1 MNRWSRRSV
10 LRHVGAAFTVGAG
23 VRWAS
28 LGRAA
33 ELSEPSPVVST
44 TGGQVRGRRAAG
56 VCAYRGIP
64 YGAPTGGS
72 ARFLPPS
79 RPASWTGIRELTD
92 CGPPCPQI
100 DTDLPAW
107 VDPRAASEDC
117 LYLNVW
123 TPEEAAGRKLAV
135 MFWIHGGAYLSGSG
149 GLPIYDGAALAHHG
163 DVVVVTVNHRLSALG
178 YLYLGALDDRFA
190 DSGNAGQLDL
200 IAALEWVQSNIE
212 GFGGDPKNVT
222 LFGESGGGGKITALF
237 SMPRARKL
245 FHKAIIQSGSFWKMN
260 TRQAAVDLCNATL
273 AELGIS
279 PKRHE
284 RLAAVPP
291 DRLVLAADA
300 AWKRQHNALA
310 FRPVIDGRSL
320 MEQAWEPLAPTAVK
334 DIPLLIGTN
343 RDEAAYFVDHPEKA
357 PLDDEELAARLV
369 KADFSRNLTDAQAR
383 ELTEGYRALTPH
395 ESRLDLLIGVA
406 TDVLMWREAV
416 AQAER
421 KARQQGASV
430 FMYEFSWR
438 TPCFGGRW
446 APHGSEIP
454 LVFGNM
460 DYAEAWDEVDT
471 PAARAKADPPG
482 DRYRLS
488 GIMMSS
494 WAEFARRGNPSIG
507 SLPKWPAYD
516 AAQRMT
522 MILDAEC
529 TVTRDPG
536 AARRKIL
543 DSALGT
549 P

>member
-1 MNRWSRRSV
+1 MSRWSRRS
-10 LRHVGAAFTVGAG
+10 LLCHVGAALTAGAG
-23 VRWAS
+23 AHWPV
-28 LGRAA
+28 LGSPV
-33 ELSEPSPVVST
+33 ESSEPSPVVST
-44 TGGQVRGRRAAG
+44 TDGKVRGRLSSG

-79 RPASWTGIRELTD
+79 RPASWLGIRELTD

-100 DTDLPAW
+100 NNDLPAW
-107 VDPRAASEDC
+107 VDPRSASEDC

-123 TPEEAAGRKLAV
+123 APQEAVGRRLAV

-149 GLPIYDGAALAHHG
+149 GLPIYDGAALARHG

-178 YLYLGALDDRFA
+178 YLYLGAFGERFA

-200 IAALEWVQSNIE
+200 IAALEWVQHNI
-212 GFGGDPKNVT
+212 GRFGGDPENVT

-237 SMPRARKL
+237 SMPSARKL

-260 TRQAAVDLCNATL
+260 TREAAVDLCHATL
-273 AELGIS
+273 KELGIS
-279 PKRHE
+279 PAGYE
-284 RLAAVPP
+284 SLASVPP

-300 AWKRQHNALA
+300 AWKRQHDALA

-320 MEQAWEPLAPTAVK
+320 MEQAWEPLAPPSIRDV
-334 DIPLLIGTN
+334 PMLIGTN
-343 RDEAAYFVDHPEKA
+343 RDEAAYFVDQPEKA
-357 PLDDEELAARLV
+357 PLDDDELAARLV
-369 KADFSRNLTDAQAR
+369 RADFSRHLTNTQAR
-383 ELTEGYRALTPH
+383 ELMEGYRTLAPH
-395 ESRLDLLIGVA
+395 KSRLDLLIGVA
-406 TDVLMWREAV
+406 TDVLMWRQALV
-416 AQAER
+416 QAER
-421 KARQQGASV
+421 KAGQQGAPV

-446 APHGSEIP
+446 SPHGSEIP

-460 DYAEAWDEVDT
+460 DYVEAWDKADT
-471 PAARAKADPPG
+471 PSVRAEADPRG

-488 GIMMSS
+488 RIMMSI
-494 WAEFARRGNPSIG
+494 WTEFARRGNPSTDL
-507 SLPKWPAYD
+507 LPRWPAYD

-522 MILDAEC
+522 MILYADCA
-529 TVTRDPG
+529 VAGDPG
-536 AARRKIL
+536 AGRRKLL
-543 DSALGT
+543 DSVLGA